1 MMQDPRHHMPRSQ
14 LELREEPDGLRY
26 YLDDRPIHAGAG
38 LEMLFAGDVWL
49 EGRYEWNYDREN
61 RPLLYFNLGGPW
73 EGDPEKAP
81 IEVVIRIPPEA
92 ILRWP
97 RRDPFGKPLP

>member
-1 MMQDPRHHMPRSQ
+1 MIRDPRYHMPRSQ
-14 LELREEPDGLRY
+14 LELREEGSGPRY
-26 YLDDRPIHAGAG
+26 YLDGQPIHAGAG

-81 IEVVIRIPPEA
+81 PEVVIRIPPEA

-97 RRDPFGKPLP
+97 RRGPFGER

>member
-1 MMQDPRHHMPRSQ
+1 MREGQGK
-14 LELREEPDGLRY
+14 LELREDAGGLRHF
-26 YLDDRPIHAGAG
+26 LAGEGIHAGEI
-38 LEMLFAGDVWL
+38 LEILLPDGVWL

-61 RPLLYFNLGGPW
+61 RPLLYLNLGGPW

-81 IEVVIRIPPEA
+81 PEVVIRIPPEA

-97 RRDPFGKPLP
+97 RRDAFGKPLP